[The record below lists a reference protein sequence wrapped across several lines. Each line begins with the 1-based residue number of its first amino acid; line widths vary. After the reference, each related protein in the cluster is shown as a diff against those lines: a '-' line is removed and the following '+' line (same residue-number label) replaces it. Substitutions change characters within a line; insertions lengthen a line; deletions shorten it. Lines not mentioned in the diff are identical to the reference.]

1 MRTTEKEWLV
11 DGVLFDVD
19 DTLVD
24 TRGAF
29 ARALDAVRARYLPG
43 TGPERLDEM
52 LHHWRSDPAGWY
64 RRYTRGETDHR
75 TQRRHRAAVLH
86 ETFGG
91 PAVTE
96 ELFDEWDE
104 LFWGTFE
111 KSWTPFDDAAP
122 ALAAARDAGLRVGVV
137 TNASVE
143 LQERKL
149 ASVGLSG
156 LPVLVGVDTLGF
168 GKPDPR
174 VFTEGARRLGTDP
187 ARTAYVGDEPDV
199 DAGAARDAGLLGVW
213 LARRGV
219 RQRERETQDHEAMRA
234 AGVAVIEGLD
244 ELQDTL
250 RGGPERPRPPA

>member
-1 MRTTEKEWLV
+1 MTEKEWLV

-29 ARALDAVRARYLPG
+29 ARALDAVRERYLPG
-43 TGPERLDEM
+43 AGPERLDDM
-52 LHHWRSDPAGWY
+52 LHQWRSDPDGWY
-64 RRYTRGETDHR
+64 RRYTRGELDHR
-75 TQRRHRAAVLH
+75 TQRRHRAALLH

-91 PAVTE
+91 EPVTE
-96 ELFDEWDE
+96 ELFDEWDD

-111 KSWTPFDDAAP
+111 ESWTAFDDAAP
-122 ALAAARDAGLRVGVV
+122 ALAAARAAGLRVGVV

-149 ASVGLSG
+149 AAVGLTG

-187 ARTAYVGDEPDV
+187 GRTAYVGDEPVV
-199 DAGAARDAGLLGVW
+199 DAAAARDAGLLGVW
-213 LARRGV
+213 LARQGV
-219 RQRERETQDHEAMRA
+219 RKRLHETEDHDAMRA
-234 AGVAVIEGLD
+234 TGIAVIQGLAELPAALSEGR
-244 ELQDTL
+244 ESS
-250 RGGPERPRPPA
+250 PATA

>member
-1 MRTTEKEWLV
+1 MRERERTV

-29 ARALDAVRARYLPG
+29 ARALEAIQERYLPG
-43 TGPERLDEM
+43 TELEQL
-52 LHHWRSDPAGWY
+52 LHHWRSDPGGWY
-64 RRYTRGETDHR
+64 RRYTRGETDHL

-91 PAVTE
+91 EPVTE
-96 ELFDEWDE
+96 ESFEEWDA

-111 KSWTPFDDAAP
+111 RSWTPFDDALP
-122 ALAAARDAGLRVGVV
+122 ALAAAREAGLRVGVV
-137 TNASVE
+137 TNAAVE

-149 ASVGLSG
+149 AAVGLTD

-174 VFTEGARRLGTDP
+174 VFVEGARLLGTDP
-187 ARTAYVGDEPDV
+187 ARTAYVGDEPGV
-199 DAGAARDAGLLGVW
+199 DATAARDAGLLGIW
-213 LARRGV
+213 LARPGV
-219 RQRERETQDHEAMRA
+219 RRRSHETHDKDALRA
-234 AGVAVIEGLD
+234 SGIAVIGGLA
-244 ELQDTL
+244 ELPEAL
-250 RGGPERPRPPA
+250 GVGPRRSAAPA

>member
-1 MRTTEKEWLV
+1 MTTKEWLV

-24 TRGAF
+24 TRRAF
-29 ARALDAVRARYLPG
+29 AHALDAVRGRYLPA
-43 TGPERLDEM
+43 TSAEHLDEM
-52 LHHWRSDPAGWY
+52 LHHWRSDPGGWY

-75 TQRRHRAAVLH
+75 TQRRHRATLLH

-91 PAVTE
+91 EPVTE
-96 ELFDEWDE
+96 KLFDEWDE

-111 KSWTPFDDAAP
+111 ESWTPFADAAP
-122 ALAAARDAGLRVGVV
+122 ALAAARDAGLRLGVV

-149 ASVGLSG
+149 AAVGLSG

-174 VFTEGARRLGTDP
+174 VFTEGARLLGTDP
-187 ARTAYVGDEPDV
+187 GRTAYVGDEPVV
-199 DAGAARDAGLLGVW
+199 DAAAARDAGLLGVW

-219 RQRERETQDHEAMRA
+219 RKRLGETEDHDAMRA
-234 AGVAVIEGLD
+234 SGIAVISGLD
-244 ELQDTL
+244 ELPAAL
-250 RGGPERPRPPA
+250 SGGRDHSPVTA

>member
-1 MRTTEKEWLV
+1 MSEKEWLV

-29 ARALDAVRARYLPG
+29 ARALDAVRERYLPAV
-43 TGPERLDEM
+43 GPERLDEM
-52 LHHWRSDPAGWY
+52 LHQWRSDPDGWY

-75 TQRRHRAAVLH
+75 TQRRHRAVLLH

-91 PAVTE
+91 EPVTE
-96 ELFDEWDE
+96 ELFDEWDD

-111 KSWTPFDDAAP
+111 TSWTPFDDAAP

-149 ASVGLSG
+149 ASVGLAD

-187 ARTAYVGDEPDV
+187 ARTAYVGDEPAV
-199 DAGAARDAGLLGVW
+199 DAAAARDAGLLGVW

-219 RQRERETQDHEAMRA
+219 RKRLHETEDHEAMRA
-234 AGVAVIEGLD
+234 SGVAVITGLE
-244 ELQDTL
+244 ELPAAL
-250 RGGPERPRPPA
+250 GGGREYSAAPA